1 MYTQNTHANLP
12 LVGNICTNGAVG
24 TKLGQIVKFVEMVHD
39 CILSKQQRNEMNRR
53 YMVRYES
60 FDRAPPA
67 VKPFYI
73 LSKPQ
78 QNEMNRQYCDGGLS
92 GMNALTAQR
101 FISVQ
106 SHELR

>member
-1 MYTQNTHANLP
+1 M
-12 LVGNICTNGAVG
+12 
-24 TKLGQIVKFVEMVHD
+24 GQIVKFVELVHD

-53 YMVRYES
+53 YCDAIWSGLKACRV
-60 FDRAPPA
+60 
-67 VKPFYI
+67 VNYI

-78 QNEMNRQYCDGGLS
+78 RNEMNQQYCDGRLS

-106 SHELR
+106 SHEPR